1 MFSTFEADLTAA
13 ANGLCVSDADCAC
26 FFDLFSA
33 MRVSDRASA
42 AKLKAERD
50 AFSKRRCPSACADIA
65 VTQKCSPRCQ
75 DGVCR

>member
-1 MFSTFEADLTAA
+1 MVSTFEADLTVA

-26 FFDLFSA
+26 FFDLFSK
-33 MRVSDRASA
+33 MRVSNRATA
-42 AKLKAERD
+42 AKLKAERA
-50 AFSKRRCPSACADIA
+50 AFSKRHCPNACAEIA